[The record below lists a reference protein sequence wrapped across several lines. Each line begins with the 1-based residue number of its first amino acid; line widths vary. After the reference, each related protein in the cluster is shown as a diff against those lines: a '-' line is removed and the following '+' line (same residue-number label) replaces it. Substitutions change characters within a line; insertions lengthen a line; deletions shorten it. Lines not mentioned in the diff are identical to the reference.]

1 MWRLTCDDI
10 LGGWRSTFVVLHHL
24 QFDLVLLAWTQAR
37 LLKGGLRSAQGVQN
51 LTVFLFLP
59 APTKKNNNNKN
70 PHQSAPTT
78 KTCPGIMRK
87 VKEGKI
93 NQSDHT

>member
-59 APTKKNNNNKN
+59 APTKKKN
-70 PHQSAPTT
+70 PT
-78 KTCPGIMRK
+78 KTPTNQHPLQRLVLASH
-87 VKEGKI
+87 VKQKRGK
-93 NQSDHT
+93 

>member
-10 LGGWRSTFVVLHHL
+10 LGGRRPTFVVLHHL

-37 LLKGGLRSAQGVQN
+37 LLKGGLRSAQGVEN

-59 APTKKNNNNKN
+59 APTKNPPTKT

-78 KTCPGIMRK
+78 KTSPGITPK
-87 VKEGKI
+87 AKEGKI

>member
-59 APTKKNNNNKN
+59 APTKKKKK
-70 PHQSAPTT
+70 TT
-78 KTCPGIMRK
+78 KTPTNQHPLQRLVLASCVKRK
-87 VKEGKI
+87 RGK
-93 NQSDHT
+93 